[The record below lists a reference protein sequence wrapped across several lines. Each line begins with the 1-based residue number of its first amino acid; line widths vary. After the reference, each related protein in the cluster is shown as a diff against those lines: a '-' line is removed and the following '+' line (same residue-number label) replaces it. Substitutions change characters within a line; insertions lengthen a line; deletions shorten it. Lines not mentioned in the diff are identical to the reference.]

1 MRAPGACVLAAL
13 ACSSAL
19 GVAAA
24 AAQSMLP
31 RLFPRPAE
39 LVLGPPEQTTDLHP
53 CRFGIER
60 AGAWAAALLDTD
72 MWAVPPETAFDL
84 YRPLILRGAG
94 CDRLGSG
101 GSGAFVQLSV
111 ALNASIPAAAAADER
126 ERERYA
132 IDVVGADAILTVG
145 SYAGLLRGL
154 EKFSQL
160 VMGASPRAAT
170 DLRIPASV
178 RIRDAPSFQHRG
190 VMLDTARNF
199 IPIDTLKNVI
209 DGLCSSAMNFL
220 HLHLTDSS
228 SFPFNLTRRYGPA
241 IS

>member
-1 MRAPGACVLAAL
+1 MRAPGACVLALL

-111 ALNASIPAAAAADER
+111 ALNASIPAAANDMAVRSTDDFKRCASTAEKIST
-126 ERERYA
+126 
-132 IDVVGADAILTVG
+132 IDPPSEWPVTM
-145 SYAGLLRGL
+145 
-154 EKFSQL
+154 KFS
-160 VMGASPRAAT
+160 
-170 DLRIPASV
+170 IPA
-178 RIRDAPSFQHRG
+178 DPLA
-190 VMLDTARNF
+190 
-199 IPIDTLKNVI
+199 
-209 DGLCSSAMNFL
+209 
-220 HLHLTDSS
+220 
-228 SFPFNLTRRYGPA
+228 
-241 IS
+241 